1 MNEITVQELN
11 EWRETNKPHQLID
24 VREEYENE
32 SVCIQGAQLIPMGK
46 IPDHLSDIRTDVPV
60 VLQCKSGGRS
70 GNVARYL
77 EVRGYTNV
85 INLKGG
91 IFAWIDEIE
100 PTLNKY

>member
-1 MNEITVQELN
+1 MTDITVQELN
-11 EWRETNKPHQLID
+11 EWRKSNKPHQLID

-32 SVCIQGAQLIPMGK
+32 TVCIQGAELIPMGE
-46 IPDHLSDIRTDVPV
+46 IPDHLDKIKTDIPV

-70 GNVARYL
+70 SNVTRYL
-77 EVRGYTNV
+77 EARGYTNV

-100 PTLNKY
+100 PTLSKY